1 MHCEVSL
8 TMLCKLATLQL
19 CNVSTVQL
27 QLCIVATVQCGNVI
41 GSASSFFFRSRK
53 SRAMPPTNFF
63 LPPGWWHQ
71 PLQILLSPVAPIP
84 PESSAGQSLLFPIH
98 KQSLT
103 ADGQWAK
110 FASSLLRRLVVD
122 WTTATNR
129 WYSTSTQKVI
139 KSGISL
145 LRVAEPPPRWALLEL
160 CVHCT
165 VCIALCTKCWFP
177 LHSCALSGFAF
188 MTVQKVT
195 KVLHPTSM
203 KFIIFM
209 FQIIR
214 YSLKWIPNDKI
225 FPEQNIWA
233 LQRWFVCLLVN
244 KPPIESQERSTN

>member
-1 MHCEVSL
+1 MWQRHRLSL
-8 TMLCKLATLQL
+8 LLLFPIQEES
-19 CNVSTVQL
+19 CNAPNQ
-27 QLCIVATVQCGNVI
+27 
-41 GSASSFFFRSRK
+41 
-53 SRAMPPTNFF
+53 F
-63 LPPGWWHQ
+63 L
-71 PLQILLSPVAPIP
+71 LTTRLVAPTP

-98 KQSLT
+98 EQSLT

-145 LRVAEPPPRWALLEL
+145 QRVAEPTSHWALLEL
-160 CVHCT
+160 WVHFT

-195 KVLHPTSM
+195 KVLLHPTSM

-214 YSLKWIPNDKI
+214 YSLKWIPNYKI
-225 FPEQNIWA
+225 FPKQNIWA
-233 LQRWFVCLLVN
+233 AGRCNVGSFVCWLTSHQLKVKREAQISGLN
-244 KPPIESQERSTN
+244 FKLCSNTDLKSSSKSYIEAWTMV